1 MDTTNAQIGMPKRV
15 LQSLGLVFGDIGT
28 SPIYTLT
35 VIFLITDPT
44 KGQTIGVLSLIIW
57 TILLL
62 VGAQYAWLAMSLG
75 KRGEGGTIVL
85 CEILSSM
92 VKSKQKIRLISLMS
106 FIGVALFFGDGV
118 ITPAI
123 SILSAVEGL
132 QLIPQ
137 ISQIGDHTAVLLV
150 IAGFIAI
157 VLFSFQKKGT
167 EKISGAFGPIMAC
180 WFLCL
185 TFSGVVSITKA
196 PAILNAVN
204 PYHALYFMSHNGMTA
219 FIVLSE
225 VLLCATG
232 GEALYADMGHLG
244 RKPIINAS
252 YFVIPA
258 LIINYLGQGAF
269 MFDHPKAKYVL
280 FEMFYDQSYLLYVP
294 FLILSIFATAIASQA
309 MISGVFSI
317 VYQGINIGIFPT
329 LNVEYTSRHTQSQTY
344 IGFINWILLL
354 AVLLMMVFF
363 QHSSRIAAAY
373 GLAVNGTMAITGI
386 MMVWIFYLKNWKTH
400 MIIALIITLIDSV
413 FLLSNIHKFSH
424 GGYWSL
430 VIAAFPLAVILI
442 YDYGKKKLYQ
452 PLMFVPIDRF
462 KKTFC
467 RKYQD
472 GPNINGTALFLSRD
486 VMVISPYITRTMFKH
501 NIIYEDNVIVSIES
515 TNDPFGISWYFSES
529 GTTGLRLFT
538 IRAGYMEVVD
548 VDQLFRKAGIMG
560 SAIFYGFEEISST
573 NILIK
578 IFALIKKLAPSFVRF
593 HKLPAMKLHGVMT
606 RFEL

>member
-1 MDTTNAQIGMPKRV
+1 MPKRV

-57 TILLL
+57 TILIL

-85 CEILSSM
+85 SEILSSL
-92 VKSKQKIRLISLMS
+92 VKSKEKIRVINLLS

-132 QLIPQ
+132 HLIPQ
-137 ISQIGDHTAVLLV
+137 ISQIGDHSAALLI

-167 EKISGAFGPIMAC
+167 DKISGAFGPIMAC

-185 TFSGVVSITKA
+185 ALSGIVSITKG

-204 PYHALYFMSHNGMTA
+204 PYHALYFMTHNGMTA

-225 VLLCATG
+225 VILCATG

-269 MFDHPKAKYVL
+269 MFDHPKANYVL
-280 FEMFYDQSYLLYVP
+280 FEMFYDQSHLLYVP
-294 FLILSIFATAIASQA
+294 FLILSVLATAIASQA

-317 VYQGINIGIFPT
+317 VYQGINIGILPT
-329 LNVEYTSRHTQSQTY
+329 LNVDYTSEHTQSQTY

-354 AVLLMMVFF
+354 AVLLIMVFF
-363 QHSSRIAAAY
+363 QQSSRIAAAY
-373 GLAVNGTMAITGI
+373 GLAVNGTMTITGI
-386 MMVWIFYLKNWKTH
+386 MMVWIFYLKSRKPH
-400 MIIALIITLIDSV
+400 MIIAFIITLINCV
-413 FLLSNIHKFSH
+413 FLFSNIHKFPQ

-430 VIAAFPLAVILI
+430 VIAAFPLAILLL

-452 PLMFVPIDRF
+452 PFRFVPLDRF
-462 KKTFC
+462 RKTFH
-467 RKYQD
+467 KKHQD
-472 GPNINGTALFLSRD
+472 GPNIKGTALFLSRD
-486 VMVISPYITRTMFKH
+486 VMIISPYIVRTMFKH
-501 NIIYEDNVIVSIES
+501 HIIYEDNVIVSIES
-515 TNDPFGISWYFSES
+515 TNDPFGISWHFSES
-529 GTTGLRLFT
+529 GTPGLRLFT
-538 IRAGYMEVVD
+538 LQAGYMEVVD
-548 VDQLFRKAGIMG
+548 VEQIFRKAGIVG
-560 SAIFYGFEEISST
+560 STIFYGFEEITSA
-573 NILIK
+573 NILVK
-578 IFALIKKLAPSFVRF
+578 IFAVIKKLAPSFVRF